1 MLRILMVLK
10 TFRYLR
16 ARKLD
21 QQLHQTDH
29 YVAMAKVKIIPIF
42 RFLFASSILQVSTL
56 LFAAQITCWT
66 PYAVLVLWTLVFA
79 PHSLNIYLT
88 LVPSIC
94 CKVCYIQLCFQ

>member
-1 MLRILMVLK
+1 MVLK

-21 QQLHQTDH
+21 HQLHQTNH
-29 YVAMAKVKIIPIF
+29 YVAMAKVTIGSIF
-42 RFLFASSILQVSTL
+42 SSFFTSSILQVSTL
-56 LFAAQITCWT
+56 LFVAQITCWT
-66 PYAVLVLWTLVFA
+66 PHAVLVLWTLVFP

-94 CKVCYIQLCFQ
+94 CKVCRVHHSIH